1 MERETL
7 EVDVLVVGAGPAG
20 LAFAIHLAR
29 SLKKQGLE
37 KGILV
42 LDKAEEI
49 GHHQLSGAVL
59 DPRALMELFP
69 EARKEGFPVEAEVGE
84 DALWILSRRGKLSL
98 RGLLCP
104 RPFHNG
110 GNWIVSL
117 NKVVKWLAEKAE
129 AEGVEVYPGFGGER
143 FLQDETGRI
152 TGVRTVDQGRSRSGE
167 EKANFQPGM
176 DVRAALTVFAE
187 GTRGSLTKALIR
199 EKKLDA
205 GRNPQ
210 IWSVGIKEIW
220 ETKQDLAGKVFHTAG
235 WPLGT
240 RVYGG
245 GWIYGLPGKRVSIG
259 FVMGM
264 DHRNPSFDYHACMQE
279 WKTHPAIRG
288 ILEGGTLVRYG
299 AKTIPEGGLFSM
311 PKRSGNGFLLIGDT
325 AGFMN
330 TMRLKGIHLAMKS
343 GMLAAEAACGAL
355 AADSCTAESLADFDR
370 LFQDSWAHEEL
381 WKVRNFRQG
390 FQSGFVRGFVRAGFD
405 FLACGRLPGR
415 KPLRAD
421 HELYRKDGG
430 HSARPAP
437 AFDGTLTFDKLT
449 DVFHSG
455 TSHEEDQPCHL
466 VVTDPEICV
475 SRCTEEYGN
484 PCKHFCPAAVY
495 EWNGGGEGLRIN
507 ASNCVH
513 CKTCDVADPYQVI
526 NWVVPEN
533 GGPRYLEM

>member
-1 MERETL
+1 
-7 EVDVLVVGAGPAG
+7 
-20 LAFAIHLAR
+20 
-29 SLKKQGLE
+29 
-37 KGILV
+37 
-42 LDKAEEI
+42 
-49 GHHQLSGAVL
+49 QLSGAVL
-59 DPRALMELFP
+59 DPRALLELFP
-69 EARKEGFPVEAEVGE
+69 DARKEGFPVEAEVGE
-84 DALWILSRRGKLSL
+84 DALWVLSRRRKLVL

-104 RPFHNG
+104 RPFHNR

-152 TGVRTVDQGRSRSGE
+152 TGVRTVDQGRSRAGQ

-176 DVRAALTVFAE
+176 DVLAALTVFAE

-205 GRNPQ
+205 GCNPQ

-220 ETKQDLAGKVFHTAG
+220 ETKHDLAGKVFHTAG

-240 RVYGG
+240 EVYGG
-245 GWIYGLPGKRVSIG
+245 GWIYGLPGKQVSIG

-264 DHRNPSFDYHACMQE
+264 DHGDPSFDYHARMQE
-279 WKTHPAIRG
+279 WKTHPAVRG
-288 ILEGGTLVRYG
+288 ILDQGTLVRYG

-311 PKRSGNGFLLIGDT
+311 PKRFGDGFLLIGDT

-330 TMRLKGIHLAMKS
+330 TQRLKGIHLAMKS
-343 GMLAAEAACGAL
+343 GMLAAEGARGAL
-355 AADSCTAESLADFDR
+355 AADSCSAESLSRFDR
-370 LFQDSWAHEEL
+370 LFQNSWAHEEL

-390 FQSGFVRGFVRAGFD
+390 FQRGFVRGFVRAGFD
-405 FLACGRLPGR
+405 FLAGGRLPGR
-415 KPLRAD
+415 KSLQAD
-421 HELYRKDGG
+421 HELYRRARGKPG
-430 HSARPAP
+430 HAAP
-437 AFDGTLTFDKLT
+437 SFDGVLTFDKLT

-475 SRCTEEYGN
+475 SRCTEEFGN
-484 PCKHFCPAAVY
+484 PCRHFCPAAVY

-513 CKTCDVADPYQVI
+513 CKTCDIADPYQVI
-526 NWVVPEN
+526 NWVVPGS